1 MTLGELLYQ
10 LTVSLGGTLAF
21 AVLFFV
27 PPRQYLACGV
37 TGAAGWLVYTLTLAA
52 QPSPVIASLVAVL
65 PLTALARLFSTR
77 RKAPITLFLLC
88 GIFPLVPG
96 AGIYYTAYYFI
107 TGDSI
112 SAGLKGAE
120 TIKVAGAL
128 ALGMVLVLS
137 LPNRLFQPWRRQ
149 SEAPSGSLSKTSKE
163 ESQ

>member
-1 MTLGELLYQ
+1 MTVWEYLYQ
-10 LTVSLGGTLAF
+10 FCIAFCGTMAF

-27 PPRQYLACGV
+27 PARQYLACGL
-37 TGAAGWLVYTLTLAA
+37 TGAAGWLVYTWMMQL
-52 QPSPVIASLVAVL
+52 QPSTVVASLVAVL

-107 TGDSI
+107 TGQT
-112 SAGLKGAE
+112 ALMGEKGAE
-120 TIKVAGAL
+120 TIKIAGAL

-137 LPNRLFQPWRRQ
+137 LPGGLFQPIFRRQ
-149 SEAPSGSLSKTSKE
+149 SAKDE
-163 ESQ
+163 